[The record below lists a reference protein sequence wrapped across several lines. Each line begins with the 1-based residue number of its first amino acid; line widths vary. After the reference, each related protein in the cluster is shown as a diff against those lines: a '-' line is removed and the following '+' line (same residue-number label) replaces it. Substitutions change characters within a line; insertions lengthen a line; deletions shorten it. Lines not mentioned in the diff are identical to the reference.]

1 MSLSFSSSTM
11 RNVGVFFFNN
21 SSTHGAEH
29 SVVVAVSEV
38 TRELHPVRKEE
49 FDTRRSRY
57 SKFMH
62 SRRRRRHVRKPHE
75 YRDKKKDTVVNH
87 VFHRE

>member
-1 MSLSFSSSTM
+1 M
-11 RNVGVFFFNN
+11 
-21 SSTHGAEH
+21 
-29 SVVVAVSEV
+29 AVSEA
-38 TRELHPVRKEE
+38 TGEFHPVRKEE

-75 YRDKKKDTVVNH
+75 YRDKRRDTGVNH
-87 VFHRE
+87 IFFRE